1 MSESSNISWNILDI
15 FFRDNPNFLVNHHLQ
30 SYNDFFDNGIN
41 QLIKEKNPIHFFK
54 NQERMTI
61 DYETRFIDAN
71 GNKLTDESDY
81 TTRLGNGESVYISC
95 FVGCTY
101 HCG

>member
-61 DYETRFIDAN
+61 DYETRFIDELDK
-71 GNKLTDESDY
+71 GKLPTALTFE
-81 TTRLGNGESVYISC
+81 EMKE
-95 FVGCTY
+95 
-101 HCG
+101 